1 MDRRSFT
8 RSLLGA
14 AGLASFGAW
23 PALAADA
30 SRLADGPDAWQ
41 AAFDARR
48 AQQPWQMGF
57 EGLQA
62 DAAPMSLAM
71 RGRIPPALHG
81 SFYRNGPAR
90 HTLGGERY
98 HHWFDGDGM
107 LQQYRLGPQGV
118 VHQGRFVR
126 TEKFLAD
133 SAAGRPVR
141 AAFATH
147 PPAAEPIRSA
157 DAINVANTS
166 VVLHGGELLALWEG
180 GSATRVDAQTLQT
193 RGLKTWAPEYAG
205 MPFSAHPRVERDGSL
220 WNFGVSSAQGLL
232 SIYHVSKDGGQVRTA
247 SLPVPDIA
255 MVHDFAVTERHLVF
269 LLPPL
274 VFEVDRV
281 RAGHT
286 FLDSHVWRP
295 ELGMRVLVLPKDQ
308 LDAPRGFELPAGFVF
323 HIGNAWEDTRRG
335 VIRLDYIRSPDA
347 WWATQGFQDLMR
359 GQYRSADHAAMA
371 LVELDLQSGQARQ
384 ALLPHVAEFPR
395 VDPRFVGQRYRHVL
409 VSERVAAG
417 PRPGYDAITRIDVQ
431 TGRADRFRYGTEVLV
446 EEHIM
451 VPRAGAPEG
460 HGWVLGTALDLQRKA
475 MLLSVFDAQHLAD
488 GPIAQGVLPR
498 VMPMGLH
505 GIFVGG

>member
-14 AGLASFGAW
+14 AGLAGVGIV
-23 PALAADA
+23 PARATDA
-30 SRLADGPDAWQ
+30 PGVPDAWQ
-41 AAFDARR
+41 AAFEARR

-57 EGLQA
+57 EGLA
-62 DAAPMSLAM
+62 TDAAPMPLQM
-71 RGRIPPALHG
+71 RGRIPPALYG

-90 HTLGGERY
+90 HVLGGERY

-107 LQQYRLGPQGV
+107 LQQYTLGPRGV

-126 TEKFLAD
+126 TDKFLAD

-141 AAFATH
+141 SAFGTH
-147 PPAAEPIRSA
+147 PPAAEAIRSA

-166 VVLHGGELLALWEG
+166 VVRHGGELLALWEG
-180 GSATRVDAQTLQT
+180 GSATRVDARTLQT
-193 RGLKTWAPEYAG
+193 QGLKTWTPAYAG
-205 MPFSAHPRVERDGSL
+205 MPFSAHPRIGRDGSL
-220 WNFGVSSAQGLL
+220 WNFGISSAAGLL
-232 SIYHVSKDGGQVRTA
+232 SIYHVSRDGRDVRTA

-255 MVHDFAVTERHLVF
+255 MVHDFAVTDRHLVF

-274 VFEVDRV
+274 VFDVERQ
-281 RAGHT
+281 RAGQT
-286 FLDSHVWRP
+286 FLASHVWRP
-295 ELGMRVLVLPKDQ
+295 ELGMRVLVLPKEQ
-308 LDAPRGFELPAGFVF
+308 LDAPRWFTLPAGFVF

-335 VIRLDYIRSPDA
+335 VIQLDYIRSPDA

-359 GQYRSADHAAMA
+359 GQYESADHAAMA
-371 LVELDLQSGQARQ
+371 LVALDLPSGQARQ
-384 ALLPHVAEFPR
+384 ELLPHVAEFPR
-395 VDPRFVGQRYRHVL
+395 VDPRCVGQRYGQVL
-409 VSERVAAG
+409 VCERVAAG
-417 PRPGYDAITRIDVQ
+417 PRPGYDAITRIDLR
-431 TGRADRFRYGTEVLV
+431 TGRADRYRYGTDVLV
-446 EEHIM
+446 EEHIL

-460 HGWVLGTALDLQRKA
+460 HGWVLGTALDLRRGA

-505 GIFVGG
+505 GTFVGGSW

>member
-8 RSLLGA
+8 RALLA
-14 AGLASFGAW
+14 SAGLG
-23 PALAADA
+23 LAQARA
-30 SRLADGPDAWQ
+30 RTAPDAWQ

-48 AQQPWQMGF
+48 ALQPWQMGF
-57 EGLQA
+57 EGLTA
-62 DAAPMSLAM
+62 DAAPLPLAM

-90 HTLGGERY
+90 HALGGERY

-126 TEKFLAD
+126 TDKYLAD
-133 SAAGRPVR
+133 TAAGHPVR
-141 AAFATH
+141 AAFGTN
-147 PPAAEPIRSA
+147 PPHAEPVRSA

-166 VVLHGGELLALWEG
+166 VVAHGGELLALWEG
-180 GSATRVDAQTLQT
+180 GSATRVDAQTLET
-193 RGLKTWAPEYAG
+193 RGLKTWTPDHAG
-205 MPFSAHPRVERDGSL
+205 MPFSAHPRIGRDGSL

-232 SIYHVSKDGGQVRTA
+232 SIYHVSPDGRDVRTA

-274 VFEVDRV
+274 VFDVERL
-281 RAGHT
+281 RAGQT
-286 FLDSHVWRP
+286 FLASHVWQP
-295 ELGMRVLVLPKDQ
+295 ALGMRVLVLPKDR
-308 LDAPRGFELPAGFVF
+308 LDAPRWFQLPAGFVF
-323 HIGNAWEDTRRG
+323 HIGNAWEERG
-335 VIRLDYIRSPDA
+335 VIQLDYIRSPDA
-347 WWATQGFQDLMR
+347 WWATQGLQDLMR
-359 GQYRSADHAAMA
+359 GQYQSAEHTAMA
-371 LVELDLQSGQARQ
+371 LVTLDLPSGQARQ
-384 ALLPHVAEFPR
+384 ELLPHVAEFPR
-395 VDPRFVGQRYRHVL
+395 VDPRFVGQRTRQVL

-417 PRPGYDAITRIDVQ
+417 PRPGYDAVTRVDLASGH
-431 TGRADRFRYGTEVLV
+431 TDRFRYGTEVLA
-446 EEHIM
+446 EEHLF

-460 HGWVLGTALDLQRKA
+460 HGWVLGTALDLQRRA

-488 GPIAQGVLPR
+488 GPVAQGVLPR
-498 VMPMGLH
+498 VMPLGLH

>member
-8 RSLLGA
+8 RALLGA
-14 AGLASFGAW
+14 AGLGLSQAGAQG
-23 PALAADA
+23 A
-30 SRLADGPDAWQ
+30 PDAWQ
-41 AAFDARR
+41 ADFAARR

-62 DAAPMSLAM
+62 DAAPMPLEL
-71 RGRIPPALHG
+71 RGRIPPALYG
-81 SFYRNGPAR
+81 SFYRNGAAR
-90 HTLGGERY
+90 HALGGERY

-133 SAAGRPVR
+133 TAAGRPVR
-141 AAFATH
+141 AAFGTN
-147 PPAAEPIRSA
+147 PPHAEPIRSA
-157 DAINVANTS
+157 DALNVANTS
-166 VVLHGGELLALWEG
+166 VVSHGGELLALWEG

-193 RGLKTWAPEYAG
+193 QGLKTWTVEYAG
-205 MPFSAHPRVERDGSL
+205 MPFSAHPRVGRDGSL
-220 WNFGVSSAQGLL
+220 WNFGVSSGAGLL
-232 SIYHVSKDGGQVRTA
+232 SIYHVSPDGRDVRTA

-274 VFEVDRV
+274 VFDLERM
-281 RAGHT
+281 RGGQT
-286 FLDSHVWRP
+286 FLASHVWRP
-295 ELGMRVLVLPKDQ
+295 ELGMRVLVLPKDA
-308 LDAPRGFELPAGFVF
+308 LDAPRWFQLPAGFVF
-323 HIGNAWEDTRRG
+323 HIGNAWEDARRG
-335 VIRLDYIRSPDA
+335 VIRFDYIRSPDA
-347 WWATQGFQDLMR
+347 WWATQGLQDLMR
-359 GQYRSADHAAMA
+359 GQFRSAEHTAMA

-384 ALLPHVAEFPR
+384 QLLPHVAEFPR
-395 VDPRFVGQRYRHVL
+395 VDPRFVGRRYRQVL

-417 PRPGYDAITRIDVQ
+417 PRPGYDAVTRIDVQ

-446 EEHIM
+446 EEHLF

-460 HGWVLGTALDLQRKA
+460 HGWVLGTALDLQRRA

-488 GPIAQGVLPR
+488 GPVAQACCR
-498 VMPMGLH
+498 E
-505 GIFVGG
+505 